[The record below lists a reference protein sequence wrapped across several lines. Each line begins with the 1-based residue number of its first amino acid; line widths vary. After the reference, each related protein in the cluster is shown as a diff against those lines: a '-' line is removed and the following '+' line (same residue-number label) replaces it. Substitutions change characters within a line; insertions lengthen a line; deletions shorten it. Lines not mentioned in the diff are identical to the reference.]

1 MRALLDAAA
10 ATQDQQTG
18 ARPAISHAAGR
29 PPRATGLGGGPN
41 LSLPLT
47 PEEHTGGV
55 CRNLTDVA
63 ASFCA
68 LPSETLLRLADDEI
82 DHIRQALTGALV
94 VLRLAEGVRRA

>member
-1 MRALLDAAA
+1 MRALLEAAA
-10 ATQDQQTG
+10 AVEKDQRC
-18 ARPAISHAAGR
+18 ARPDL
-29 PPRATGLGGGPN
+29 TM
-41 LSLPLT
+41 PLT

-68 LPSETLLRLADDEI
+68 LPSETLLKLDVDEI